1 MKILYLN
8 FNKQHAN
15 ESQAKRP
22 HLPSHLFRLSSNGNE
37 GGEGGEADGRRL
49 GAWAGTLLTCHTK
62 IKIYQRRCVCRVTSQ
77 HEININVD
85 NIPANQPT
93 FKPKPKLKHSPGPT
107 RSEAQAKTIPVAV
120 ASFRDATVEPV
131 KI

>member
-22 HLPSHLFRLSSNGNE
+22 HLPSHLFRLSSVRRRRRRKPE
-37 GGEGGEADGRRL
+37 GRRRL

-85 NIPANQPT
+85 NIPATDPRSNQNAN
-93 FKPKPKLKHSPGPT
+93 PT
-107 RSEAQAKTIPVAV
+107 RNETQAKTIPVAF
-120 ASFRDATVEPV
+120 ASFRYATRRDATQRSSR
-131 KI
+131 